1 MKTEFNIL
9 IIEDHPLI
17 LDGFQ
22 ESFKAIVL
30 KKPQWEFFIKEASTC
45 EAALYILQN
54 EIPVTSWDLIF
65 LDIGVPIMNNGK
77 YFSGEDLGIYI
88 RKKLKNTKLLISTIF
103 DNNYR
108 IYTLLKSLD
117 PEGFLIKREST
128 SEIIETALLEILDG
142 GRFYSSKVLEVMRK
156 NIGKPRWLDEHD
168 RRILYEISIGT
179 KTSNLSKIIPLSQAS
194 IARRKRRLKEN
205 FEVDGSSDKE
215 LIQKARVLG
224 FI

>member
-1 MKTEFNIL
+1 MKKQFNVL

-17 LDGFQ
+17 LNGFQ
-22 ESFKAIVL
+22 EAFREIIL
-30 KKPQWEFFIKEASTC
+30 KKPKWEFFIKEASTC
-45 EAALYILQN
+45 EAALYVLENEMPLQ
-54 EIPVTSWDLIF
+54 SWHLIF
-65 LDIGVPIMNNGK
+65 LDIGVPIMNDGK
-77 YFSGEDLGIYI
+77 YFSGEDLGMYI
-88 RKKLKNTKLLISTIF
+88 RKRMKSTKLLISTVF

-108 IYTLLKSLD
+108 IHNLLKSLD

-128 SEIIETALLEILDG
+128 SDIIETAVLEIIDG
-142 GRFYSSKVLEVMRK
+142 GRFYSNKVLEVMRK
-156 NIGKPRWLDEHD
+156 NIVRPLWLDEYD

-194 IARRKRRLKEN
+194 IARRKKRLKEN
-205 FEVDGSSDKE
+205 FEIDGSSDKE